1 MRLRNPWVAMTQTV
15 RMNGARTAT
24 ALADIEAELSRF
36 GSGCAIDAVLP
47 EVHRVLDTETV
58 LVLTPAESLGGLDV
72 ARFHAVGFADPA
84 GLRDAFVDVFRR
96 QPLRYA
102 WYNPICP
109 EPEQRNRLVEAHDLM
124 EPGELEQSYIYERLL
139 RPLGLHVH
147 RQPRVLLC
155 DGASLLA
162 WFGSFH
168 TGVISAQQRKL
179 LAQIAPLMHRRLA
192 VERRLGRTA
201 AQPALGG
208 ALEHIGAPAF
218 VLAGP
223 DRIVDANA
231 AGRALLD
238 TRRADIAAAL
248 AGAVTVEN
256 ARGELEIEVVPL
268 RMNGCPD
275 LSLAIIRAGTREVR
289 IEASVAA
296 AAARWQL
303 TPRQRE
309 ILTRV
314 LRGDASPTIAA
325 DLGVSRRTIELHLS
339 ALFERTDTTTRA
351 ELVAAALLA

>member
-1 MRLRNPWVAMTQTV
+1 MRNPCADLAQTV
-15 RMNGARTAT
+15 RMDRSRTAA
-24 ALADIEAELSRF
+24 ALADIEAELTRF

-47 EVHRVLDTETV
+47 EIHRVLDTETV
-58 LVLTPAESLGGLDV
+58 LVLTPAETLCGLDV
-72 ARFHAVGFADPA
+72 ARFHAVGFADPV

-102 WYNPICP
+102 WYDPIRP

-124 EPGELEQSYIYERLL
+124 KPGELEQSYIYERLL
-139 RPLGLHVH
+139 RPFGLHVH

-168 TGVISAQQRKL
+168 TGVVTVEQRRL
-179 LAQIAPLMHRRLA
+179 LARIAPLLHRRLA
-192 VERRLGRTA
+192 VERRLGRIA
-201 AQPALGG
+201 AQPALAA
-208 ALEHIGAPAF
+208 ALDHIGAPAF

-223 DRIVDANA
+223 DRIVEANA
-231 AGRALLD
+231 AGRVLLD
-238 TRRADIAAAL
+238 TRRADIAAAF
-248 AGAVTVEN
+248 AGALVVGN
-256 ARGELEIEVVPL
+256 DAGELEIEVVPL

-289 IEASVAA
+289 IAASVAVA
-296 AAARWQL
+296 TTRWQL
-303 TPRQRE
+303 TARQRE
-309 ILTRV
+309 ILMRV

-339 ALFERTDTTTRA
+339 ALFARTQTTTRA